1 VSLTLFPTDPYLH
14 IGLGGRAFYLR
25 LDGVGV
31 SDSIDQ
37 EIRTLQELL
46 WSSRDPE
53 GLAFAPLA
61 EALSRKGDALKA
73 IEMLADGISRNPDFA
88 TGHVIAAGVFSSQGM
103 MAEAEFAARRS
114 LDLDPGN
121 IVALAVLDRIR
132 GELGDDA
139 AQSLRRDVIE
149 TDHESMQSDRMV
161 SPLECDPEESSIAAE
176 AKLVDQSH
184 EDHSTSLEEPIH
196 TRTLAE
202 LYFSQGF
209 VGQALHVY
217 RHLNSVQSDA
227 ADINARITELE
238 GILCSIAGD
247 PTPTG
252 GTLEP
257 VTKNTEPASD
267 IGKKEN
273 LNRGL
278 AEPGSFYEGE
288 VEAREVDLGE
298 GSKIDQPAAKPF
310 RSPDGEDGEAPVSF
324 GGVEPEKIDQYFDKL
339 LGWETDKK

>member
-1 VSLTLFPTDPYLH
+1 VSE
-14 IGLGGRAFYLR
+14 
-25 LDGVGV
+25 
-31 SDSIDQ
+31 SIDQ
-37 EIRTLQELL
+37 EIRTLQGLR

-61 EALSRKGDALKA
+61 DALSRKGDALTA
-73 IEMLADGISRNPDFA
+73 IEMLRDGISRNPDFA
-88 TGHVIAAGVFSSQGM
+88 TGHVIAAGVFSAQGM

-114 LDLDPGN
+114 LDLDPDN
-121 IVALAVLDRIR
+121 IVALAILDRIR
-132 GELGDDA
+132 GELGDDGE
-139 AQSLRRDVIE
+139 QSLHHVVIE
-149 TDHESMQSDRMV
+149 NDHESVLADRV
-161 SPLECDPEESSIAAE
+161 ASPLECEPEESAVATG
-176 AKLVDQSH
+176 AKLPDKSH
-184 EDHSTSLEEPIH
+184 EDHPTSLAEPIH

-217 RHLNSVQSDA
+217 RNLNSVQSDA

-252 GTLEP
+252 GSLEP

-267 IGKKEN
+267 SGKKEN

-298 GSKIDQPAAKPF
+298 GSTIDQSAAKPF

>member
-1 VSLTLFPTDPYLH
+1 
-14 IGLGGRAFYLR
+14 
-25 LDGVGV
+25 
-31 SDSIDQ
+31 
-37 EIRTLQELL
+37 
-46 WSSRDPE
+46 
-53 GLAFAPLA
+53 
-61 EALSRKGDALKA
+61 
-73 IEMLADGISRNPDFA
+73 M
-88 TGHVIAAGVFSSQGM
+88 
-103 MAEAEFAARRS
+103 
-114 LDLDPGN
+114 
-121 IVALAVLDRIR
+121 
-132 GELGDDA
+132 
-139 AQSLRRDVIE
+139 
-149 TDHESMQSDRMV
+149 
-161 SPLECDPEESSIAAE
+161 
-176 AKLVDQSH
+176 DQSH

-252 GTLEP
+252 GSLEP

-267 IGKKEN
+267 SGKKEN

-298 GSKIDQPAAKPF
+298 GSTIDQSAAKPF

-339 LGWETDKK
+339 LGWETDNK